1 MRPRC
6 VPCCLAVIACTAVLA
21 RAQEPTRAG
30 EARMAR
36 EAKSETAAP
45 AKPGRLERF
54 LNAIERRKL
63 FTNLFAPAD
72 GFGVRIGGIDD
83 GGGLALGP
91 AWRTS
96 KIAGGRVRA
105 FASGAVSIRMDR
117 EIEAGFQLP
126 HLAGDRL
133 VLTVSGVSTRLAQEK
148 FFGIGPTSIAADRST
163 FGMDRESVGA
173 LLTAMPARWLRLSG
187 GVDMLS
193 TSVDTDT
200 SLRLGAP
207 ASDFLH
213 TQAAAVVDYR
223 DEPGNPRGG
232 GRYSVA
238 VHRYSDQ
245 GGARHSF
252 TRIDADLEQNVSF
265 WKRQRLFTVRAIVSV
280 SDADEGH
287 DVPFYMQ
294 RTVGGSR
301 LLRGFVHDRFRDR
314 NLMVLQG
321 EYAWD
326 IWPFLNAVLFYEAG
340 KVAPRASDL
349 DFSGLRRDYGFGV
362 RLGSTRS
369 VALRTDVAF
378 GSGEGTRLVMRFSHA
393 F

>member
-6 VPCCLAVIACTAVLA
+6 IPLCLAVLAGTAALA
-21 RAQEPTRAG
+21 PAQEPTRAG
-30 EARMAR
+30 ELRQAR
-36 EAKSETAAP
+36 EARTETAAP
-45 AKPGRLERF
+45 AKPGRVERF
-54 LNAIERRKL
+54 LNMIERRKL
-63 FTNLFAPAD
+63 FSNLFAPAD

-96 KIAGGRVRA
+96 KIAGGHVRA

-117 EIEAGFQLP
+117 EVEAGFQLP

-133 VLTVSGVSTRLAQEK
+133 VLTLTGVSTRLAQEK
-148 FFGIGPTSIAADRST
+148 FFGLGPSSSAVDRST
-163 FGMDRESVGA
+163 FELDRESVGA
-173 LLTAMPARWLRLSG
+173 MLTATPARWLRLSG
-187 GVDMLS
+187 GVDLLS
-193 TSVDTDT
+193 TSVDAGTAQ
-200 SLRLGAP
+200 RLAAS
-207 ASDFLH
+207 ASDFIH
-213 TQAAAVVDYR
+213 TQASAVVDYR
-223 DEPGNPRGG
+223 DEPGNPRSG
-232 GRYSVA
+232 GRYAVA
-238 VHRYSDQ
+238 VHRYADR
-245 GGARHSF
+245 GAARHSF
-252 TRIDADLEQNVSF
+252 TRVDADLEQNVSF
-265 WKRQRLFTVRAIVSV
+265 WKKQRLFTVRAIVSV

-294 RTVGGSR
+294 RTLGGSR

-326 IWPFLNAVLFYEAG
+326 IWPFLNAVLFYEVG

-349 DFSGLRRDYGFGV
+349 SFSGLRRDYGFGV

-378 GSGEGTRLVMRFSHA
+378 GSGEGTRLIMRFSHA